1 MESVYIWYEV
11 NLEWNREYE
20 WFPFGGSY
28 QILNISGSSCL
39 LYFAMPCL
47 NVNIILHPK
56 FRRDKLESPKMPSLC
71 YKFAPF
77 LTALRFLQSIHIRHN
92 MLIHL
97 DQFWRDEQLPV
108 EQRIMF
114 KVLLITF
121 KALNDKA
128 PSYIRD
134 MLVLRQNQRQLRSS
148 SQTLLSMPKSR
159 LRTAG
164 DRTFSYQAAL
174 LWNAL
179 PESLRTL
186 TAVDP
191 FKRHLKTYLFQIAYA

>member
-1 MESVYIWYEV
+1 MEHDNPYSGMIEDPASVEERRSVARSVASRSPCDAQERTSVAAPVTEV
-11 NLEWNREYE
+11 VPPPSVCSTADGPPRRTS
-20 WFPFGGSY
+20 PPPSR
-28 QILNISGSSCL
+28 
-39 LYFAMPCL
+39 
-47 NVNIILHPK
+47 HP
-56 FRRDKLESPKMPSLC
+56 P
-71 YKFAPF
+71 
-77 LTALRFLQSIHIRHN
+77 LTRTPV
-92 MLIHL
+92 
-97 DQFWRDEQLPV
+97 PV